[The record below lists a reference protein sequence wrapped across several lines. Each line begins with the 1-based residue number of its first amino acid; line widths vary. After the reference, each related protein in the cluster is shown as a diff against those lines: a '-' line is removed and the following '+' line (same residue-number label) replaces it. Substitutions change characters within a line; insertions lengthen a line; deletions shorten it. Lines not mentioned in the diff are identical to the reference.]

1 MSSIALKAHALE
13 KCLPFTMQSCS
24 VCSGWA
30 FGTPCLQCSGTHVVF
45 SLAGV
50 VVMALSVQSGTF
62 LGQ

>member
-30 FGTPCLQCSGTHVVF
+30 FGTPCLQCSGTYAVL
-45 SLAGV
+45 SLADTV
-50 VVMALSVQSGTF
+50 VVALLAQ
-62 LGQ
+62 